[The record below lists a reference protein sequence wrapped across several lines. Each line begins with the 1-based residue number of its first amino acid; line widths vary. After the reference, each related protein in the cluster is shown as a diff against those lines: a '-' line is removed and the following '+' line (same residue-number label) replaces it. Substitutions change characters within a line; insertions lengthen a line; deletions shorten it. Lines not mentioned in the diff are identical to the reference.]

1 MGVLTNGPVA
11 IMKWPLDSVS
21 AFVCVCV
28 CVRALA
34 ANGSSKAE
42 LSGRFPVSVCVCARS
57 GACGVAGGD
66 RFDLEEGE

>member
-28 CVRALA
+28 RALA
-34 ANGSSKAE
+34 ANGSSKTE
-42 LSGRFPVSVCVCARS
+42 LSGRFRVSVWVCARS